1 MAGNFAEGRDFAR
14 MHPHMKKLLFAFV
27 ILFGID
33 QLTKIT
39 ARLFFTPPKEVL
51 PFFELHASENVG
63 IAFSL
68 PFPPLLLL
76 ILTAVFLVFL
86 GWVLVRKELMK
97 TESVA
102 FLFLFSGAAGN
113 FIDRILFGS
122 VTDFLRFWNFPIFNF
137 ADIWITA
144 GVILFFWHELRK

>member
-1 MAGNFAEGRDFAR
+1 
-14 MHPHMKKLLFAFV
+14 
-27 ILFGID
+27 
-33 QLTKIT
+33 
-39 ARLFFTPPKEVL
+39 
-51 PFFELHASENVG
+51 
-63 IAFSL
+63 
-68 PFPPLLLL
+68 
-76 ILTAVFLVFL
+76 
-86 GWVLVRKELMK
+86 MK